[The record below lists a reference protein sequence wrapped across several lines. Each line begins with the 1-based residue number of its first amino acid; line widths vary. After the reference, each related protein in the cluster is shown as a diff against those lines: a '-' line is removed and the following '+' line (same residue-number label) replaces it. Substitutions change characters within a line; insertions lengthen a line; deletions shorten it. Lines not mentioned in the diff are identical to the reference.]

1 MHFVYNGRMKTFAAT
16 EAKQRFGAVIDA
28 AQREPVVIRR
38 QNRDV
43 AIVLSPEDYERIR
56 KFNTVELDKA
66 WDELSRQAQANGLT
80 EEILEEILADD
91 SPEK

>member
-1 MHFVYNGRMKTFAAT
+1 MKTFAAT

-28 AQREPVVIRR
+28 AQREPVVIQR

-56 KFNTVELDKA
+56 KFNTFELDKA

-80 EEILEEILADD
+80 EEILQEILADD